1 MKPDLFGIREP
12 KGGTPASVNTGEVVE
27 RLDKALTAIFSED
40 GKRTVTYY
48 LTNKYGVTLESASR
62 DPSKLERALTELLGE
77 VGWTVV
83 KKAILEEFWN
93 KKIEIN
99 ETVVVERASLREAF
113 GFVRGL
119 GPGSILKP

>member
-1 MKPDLFGIREP
+1 LFGIRDSNP
-12 KGGTPASVNTGEVVE
+12 GTPTSADTVEIVE
-27 RLDKALTAIFSED
+27 RLDKALTGIFSED

-99 ETVVVERASLREAF
+99 DTMVVERASLREAF

-119 GPGSILKP
+119 GPGTFMRP

>member
-1 MKPDLFGIREP
+1 MFGIREQ
-12 KGGTPASVNTGEVVE
+12 KSGAPANVNTGEVVE
-27 RLDKALTAIFSED
+27 RLDKALNAIFSED
-40 GKRTVTYY
+40 GKRTVMYY

-99 ETVVVERASLREAF
+99 ETVIVERASLREAF

-119 GPGSILKP
+119 GPGTFLKP

>member
-1 MKPDLFGIREP
+1 LDLFGIRDSNP
-12 KGGTPASVNTGEVVE
+12 GTPTSADTEEIVE
-27 RLDKALTAIFSED
+27 RLDKALTGIFSED

-93 KKIEIN
+93 KRIEIN

-119 GPGSILKP
+119 GPTSFLKP

>member
-1 MKPDLFGIREP
+1 MFGIREP
-12 KGGTPASVNTGEVVE
+12 NRGTPVNVNSEEIVE
-27 RLDKALTAIFSED
+27 KLDKALTAIFSED

-83 KKAILEEFWN
+83 KKAILEEFWS
-93 KKIEIN
+93 KKIGMDEMVI
-99 ETVVVERASLREAF
+99 VEKASLREAF

-119 GPGSILKP
+119 GPGTLLRP

>member
-1 MKPDLFGIREP
+1 MFGIRE
-12 KGGTPASVNTGEVVE
+12 KSGTPASVNTEEVVE

-62 DPSKLERALTELLGE
+62 DPSKLERALTELLGQ

-83 KKAILEEFWN
+83 KKAILEEFWS
-93 KKIEIN
+93 KKIGIN
-99 ETVVVERASLREAF
+99 EMVVVEKASLREAF
-113 GFVRGL
+113 GFVLGL
-119 GPGSILKP
+119 GPGKLLGP

>member
-1 MKPDLFGIREP
+1 MFGIREKP
-12 KGGTPASVNTGEVVE
+12 ESATGVSTGEIVE

-77 VGWTVV
+77 IGWMVV
-83 KKAILEEFWN
+83 KKAILEEFWS
-93 KKIEIN
+93 KKIGIN
-99 ETVVVERASLREAF
+99 ETVLVERASLREAF
-113 GFVRGL
+113 GFVLGM
-119 GPGSILKP
+119 GPGALLRP

>member
-1 MKPDLFGIREP
+1 LFGIREKP
-12 KGGTPASVNTGEVVE
+12 GTVTNANTEEIVE
-27 RLDKALTAIFSED
+27 KLDRALTAIFSED

-62 DPSKLERALTELLGE
+62 DPSKLERALTELLGQ

-83 KKAILEEFWN
+83 KKAILEEFWS
-93 KKIEIN
+93 KKIGID
-99 ETVVVERASLREAF
+99 ETVIVEKASLLEAF

-119 GPGSILKP
+119 GPGTLFRP

>member
-1 MKPDLFGIREP
+1 MFGIREP
-12 KGGTPASVNTGEVVE
+12 KAGPPVNVDTAEVVE
-27 RLDKALTAIFSED
+27 RLDRALTAIFSED

-62 DPSKLERALTELLGE
+62 DPAKLERALTELLGE

-93 KKIEIN
+93 KKIELN
-99 ETVVVERASLREAF
+99 ETVLVERASLREAF

-119 GPGSILKP
+119 GPGNLLKP

>member
-1 MKPDLFGIREP
+1 LFGIREKP
-12 KGGTPASVNTGEVVE
+12 EPLTGANTAEIVE
-27 RLDKALTAIFSED
+27 KLDRALTAIFSED

-83 KKAILEEFWN
+83 KKAILEEFWST
-93 KKIEIN
+93 KIGMN
-99 ETVVVERASLREAF
+99 ETLVVERASLREAF
-113 GFVRGL
+113 GFIRGL
-119 GPGSILKP
+119 GSGTLLGP

>member
-1 MKPDLFGIREP
+1 MFGKREP
-12 KGGTPASVNTGEVVE
+12 SSGTPANVDPGEVVE
-27 RLDKALTAIFSED
+27 RLDRALTAIFSED

-48 LTNKYGVTLESASR
+48 LTNKYGVTLEAASR
-62 DPSKLERALTELLGE
+62 DPSKLERALTELLGQ

-119 GPGSILKP
+119 GPTGLLGP

>member
-1 MKPDLFGIREP
+1 MFGIREP
-12 KGGTPASVNTGEVVE
+12 NRGTSANVNTAEVVE
-27 RLDKALTAIFSED
+27 KLDKALTAIFSED

-83 KKAILEEFWN
+83 KKAILEEFWS
-93 KKIEIN
+93 KKIGMD
-99 ETVVVERASLREAF
+99 ETVIVERASLREAF

-119 GPGSILKP
+119 GPGALLRP

>member
-1 MKPDLFGIREP
+1 MFRIRDRPGPSNGI
-12 KGGTPASVNTGEVVE
+12 NTEEVIE
-27 RLDKALTAIFSED
+27 RLDKALTSIFSED

-48 LTNKYGVTLESASR
+48 LTSKYGVTLESASR

-83 KKAILEEFWN
+83 KKAILEEFWS
-93 KKIEIN
+93 KKIGID

-113 GFVRGL
+113 GFVSGL
-119 GPGSILKP
+119 GPGALFRP

>member
-1 MKPDLFGIREP
+1 LFGFSEKP
-12 KGGTPASVNTGEVVE
+12 GTPANANTEEIVE

-48 LTNKYGVTLESASR
+48 LTNRYGVTLELASR

-83 KKAILEEFWN
+83 KKAILEEFWS
-93 KKIEIN
+93 KKIGIN
-99 ETVVVERASLREAF
+99 ETVLVEKASLREAF
-113 GFVRGL
+113 GFIRGL
-119 GPGSILKP
+119 GPGTVLRP

>member
-1 MKPDLFGIREP
+1 M
-12 KGGTPASVNTGEVVE
+12 NTEEVVE
-27 RLDKALTAIFSED
+27 KLDKALTAIFSED
-40 GKRTVTYY
+40 GKRTITYY

-83 KKAILEEFWN
+83 KKAILEEFWS
-93 KKIEIN
+93 KKIGIE
-99 ETVVVERASLREAF
+99 ETVVVERASLHEAF

-119 GPGSILKP
+119 GPGALFRP

>member
-1 MKPDLFGIREP
+1 
-12 KGGTPASVNTGEVVE
+12 VNTDEVVE

-83 KKAILEEFWN
+83 KKAILEEFWS
-93 KKIEIN
+93 KKIGID
-99 ETVVVERASLREAF
+99 ETLVVERASLREAF
-113 GFVRGL
+113 GLIRGL
-119 GPGSILKP
+119 GPGTLLRP

>member
-1 MKPDLFGIREP
+1 MFGFRESKPEA
-12 KGGTPASVNTGEVVE
+12 PANVDTAAVVE
-27 RLDKALTAIFSED
+27 RLDRALTAVFSED

-48 LTNKYGVTLESASR
+48 LTNKYGVTLESATR

-83 KKAILEEFWN
+83 KKTILEEFWN
-93 KKIEIN
+93 RKIEIN
-99 ETVVVERASLREAF
+99 DTVIVKRASLREAF

-119 GPGSILKP
+119 GPGTLLRP